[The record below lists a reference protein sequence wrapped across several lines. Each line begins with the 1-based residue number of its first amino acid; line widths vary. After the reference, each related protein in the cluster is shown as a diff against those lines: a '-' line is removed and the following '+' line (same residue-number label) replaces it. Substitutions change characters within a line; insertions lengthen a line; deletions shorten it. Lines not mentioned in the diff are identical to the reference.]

1 MIMVYLLLA
10 FVPVDIA
17 YMIISASKCN
27 AVTKRAK
34 RAERIDR
41 EVYRG

>member
-1 MIMVYLLLA
+1 MIMVNLVLA
-10 FVPVDIA
+10 FVPVGIT
-17 YMIISASKCN
+17 YMIISASKRN
-27 AVTKRAK
+27 AVTK